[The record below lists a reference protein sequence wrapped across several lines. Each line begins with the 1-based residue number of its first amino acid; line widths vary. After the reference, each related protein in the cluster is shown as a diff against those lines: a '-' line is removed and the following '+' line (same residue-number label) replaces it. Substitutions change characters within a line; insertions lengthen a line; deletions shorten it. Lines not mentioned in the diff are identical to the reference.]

1 MAGKKKPQS
10 KAPAKGASKPSKK
23 PVEHD
28 DIDDMLDDGSEEDNI
43 GNAKPIRG
51 NKKSSGA
58 GGDLVAHLD
67 KILEA
72 ELSGV
77 VRYLH
82 YSFMI
87 FGPNRI
93 PITKWFRDHALE
105 GITHAVTIGEKIT
118 ALGGHPSIKIQPVP
132 ETNDHNV
139 LEILK
144 EGLEF
149 EEETLSLYKEALGLV
164 GDDVALEEVIRGLIK
179 DETDHIEEVK
189 KMIKTK

>member
-1 MAGKKKPQS
+1 MRKEKSIHINKEEVS
-10 KAPAKGASKPSKK
+10 K
-23 PVEHD
+23 
-28 DIDDMLDDGSEEDNI
+28 EEVL
-43 GNAKPIRG
+43 AR
-51 NKKSSGA
+51 
-58 GGDLVAHLD
+58 LD

-105 GITHAVTIGEKIT
+105 GLDHAIIIGEKIT
-118 ALGGHPSIKIQPVP
+118 ALGGHPSIKVQPVP
-132 ETNDHNV
+132 ETNKHNV

-144 EGLEF
+144 EGLAF
-149 EEETLSLYKEALGLV
+149 ERDNLNHYLELLGDV
-164 GDDVALEEVIRGLIK
+164 QGDVALEELIRQLIK
-179 DETDHIEEVK
+179 DETNHIEEVE
-189 KMIKTK
+189 KMTKTIER